1 MDESLASRLIA
12 ANSIGGRD
20 CNRADVKHNPDH
32 GDGVLCRAVMTS
44 TESHQDIMTAIERHW
59 TIHALRR
66 FRERYNL
73 DDDDPASLIDL
84 VDRIELKYRA
94 AFASPYWDPYPRV
107 MVIAKLTRRNL
118 AASPKV
124 RIVYQRRESVQPR
137 RRGSRRPEY
146 LAGPIKEAPHTAAPG
161 WNRPDPRASLA

>member
-1 MDESLASRLIA
+1 M
-12 ANSIGGRD
+12 
-20 CNRADVKHNPDH
+20 
-32 GDGVLCRAVMTS
+32 LCRAVIAFTKS
-44 TESHQDIMTAIERHW
+44 QRDVIATIRRHW

-66 FRERYNL
+66 FRERYNP

-146 LAGPIKEAPHTAAPG
+146 LARPIKEAPHTAAPG